1 MDVNQIEG
9 IGQELRAFLK
19 EYQDCFVDGRSRR
32 HLTTYMR
39 GQMSDLPRK
48 SIEPIA
54 LEFDVPVRTLQAFI
68 ALAEWDEQRMRDR
81 AQQQV
86 ARDHAD
92 AEAIGVIDD
101 SPHPKKGEK
110 TACVQRQWCG
120 RTGKIDNCVVGVHL
134 SYVSGDFRVLLDSEL
149 FVPKEWAEDLPRR
162 REAEIPDEVAYRP
175 KTQIALA
182 QLDRALGHGIRVAA
196 WTADAWYGRDGE
208 FHDGLE
214 TRGQSY
220 VLEVPAN
227 FYGWVKAPRVLLKPL
242 SGERIGGRR
251 KRYPRLAARQPAS
264 EVRDLVRYSRVFSSQ
279 KWRPFR
285 VRDGEQGPIVMEV
298 KCAAFYR
305 KQEHGLPSREHTLLA
320 VRPVLRPA
328 EIKYFVANMAVMKP
342 GRPPSLSMVAPRSA
356 LAAAAASPQG
366 AGTGTPPPRATLEW
380 VLWVAFSR
388 WPIEQCFERAKNELG
403 LDHFEVRGWRSIH
416 RHFYITQLT
425 HLFCSRLHQRWR
437 EKNDE
442 VVVPD
447 GRAGAHGGLCVGR
460 RAIAITSGS
469 SAPVP
474 PHPSDD
480 SPLAVA

>member
-1 MDVNQIEG
+1 
-9 IGQELRAFLK
+9 
-19 EYQDCFVDGRSRR
+19 
-32 HLTTYMR
+32 
-39 GQMSDLPRK
+39 
-48 SIEPIA
+48 

-68 ALAEWDEQRMRDR
+68 ALAEWDEQRMCDR
-81 AQQQV
+81 LQQQV

-101 SPHPKKGEK
+101 SGHPKKGEK

-120 RTGKIDNCVVGVHL
+120 RSGKIDNCVVGVHL

-149 FVPKEWAEDLPRR
+149 FVPEEWAEDLPRR
-162 REAEIPDEVAYRP
+162 READIPDEVTYRP
-175 KTQIALA
+175 KTEIALA
-182 QLDRALGHGIRVAA
+182 QMDRALGHGIRVAA

-227 FYGWVKAPRVLLKPL
+227 FYGWVKAPRVLITSRP
-242 SGERIGGRR
+242 GERKRGRR

-264 EVRDLVRYSRVFSSQ
+264 EVRDLVRYSPVFSSQ

-285 VRDGEQGPIVMEV
+285 VRDGEQGPMVMQV
-298 KCAAFYR
+298 KCAAFFR

-320 VRPVLRPA
+320 VRPALRPA
-328 EIKYFVANMAVMKP
+328 EIKYFVTNLALARP
-342 GRPPSLSMVAPRSA
+342 GRPAPPSMVAPRSA
-356 LAAAAASPQG
+356 LAAAAEAPQD
-366 AGTGTPPPRATLEW
+366 AGSRNPPPRATLEW

-388 WPIEQCFERAKNELG
+388 WPIEQCFKRAKEELG

-437 EKNDE
+437 EKNDG
-442 VVVPD
+442 VFVSD
-447 GRAGAHGGLCVGR
+447 GGTSAHGHMCVGR
-460 RAIAITSGS
+460 RTIAIPSGS
-469 SAPVP
+469 PTALPED
-474 PHPSDD
+474 PSND
-480 SPLAVA
+480 SSCAVA